1 MAKFLQRKNLKFFH
15 NKLEIVLTRGAKFFL
30 NLLDSFRSLFDMN
43 SEPKLATLAFLKCS
57 LSLVPGFSLISVS

>member
-30 NLLDSFRSLFDMN
+30 LNLLDSFWSLFDMN
-43 SEPKLATLAFLKCS
+43 SEPKLATFAFVKCS
-57 LSLVPGFSLISVS
+57 LSLVPGFSLI